1 MSASSAGALL
11 PAHDRDDTRLQAL
24 WLWGVVGMVVIMVLL
39 GGLTRLTGS
48 GLSMVEWRPLSIL
61 PPLGKS
67 EWMRTFMLYQS
78 SPEFR
83 LVNGDMTLGGFKSI
97 FWLEYVH
104 RLWGRLTGL
113 AFALPLVAFAIRRT
127 LSGFLLWRLAGVLA
141 LGAFQGLVG
150 WLMVASGLVRDPHV
164 SPLRLAAHL
173 VIALAIFS
181 VLLWTALDLS
191 GKPSGASAPAAF
203 LPRRWRRVVLA
214 LPGVVAL
221 TITWGA
227 LTAGLH
233 AGLIYETFPLMDGDL
248 FPADG
253 LALTPVALNAV
264 KNPAAVQ
271 FIHRLLALS
280 TFCLLVGTTLAAWRS
295 RPAVARALL
304 PPALWVWGQAGLGIA
319 TLLTA
324 VPVPLASAHQCGAV
338 LLLGLTVRAVH
349 TLIRSTGG
357 VNHVQSLNNT

>member
-1 MSASSAGALL
+1 MSASTAGTVL

-24 WLWGVVGMVVIMVLL
+24 WLWGVVFMVVMMVVL

-48 GLSMVEWRPLSIL
+48 GLSMVEWRPLSVL
-61 PPLGKS
+61 PPLDDI
-67 EWMRTFMLYQS
+67 EWARTFALYQT
-78 SPEFR
+78 SPEFQ
-83 LVNGDMTLGGFKSI
+83 LVHGDMTLDGFKSI

-104 RLWGRLTGL
+104 RLWGRLTGA
-113 AFALPLVAFAIRRT
+113 AFALPLLVFAARRT
-127 LSGFLLWRLAGVLA
+127 LSGAMVWRMVGILG
-141 LGAFQGLVG
+141 LGAMQGLVG
-150 WLMVASGLVRDPHV
+150 WLMVASGLIDEPHV

-173 VIALAIFS
+173 VIALGLFS
-181 VLLWTALDLS
+181 MLLWTALDLS
-191 GKPSGASAPAAF
+191 RRPSLQPAPL
-203 LPRRWRRVVLA
+203 LPSPWRVMVLA
-214 LPGVVAL
+214 LPVLIAL

-253 LALTPVALNAV
+253 LALTPWTLNAF

-271 FIHRLLALS
+271 FIHRVLALS
-280 TFCLLVGTTLAAWRS
+280 TLCLLAGTTLAAWR
-295 RPAVARALL
+295 RQPAVARALL
-304 PPALWVWGQAGLGIA
+304 PPALWVWAQAGLGIT

-338 LLLGLTVRAVH
+338 LLLGLTVRSVH
-349 TLIRSTGG
+349 TLFRS
-357 VNHVQSLNNT
+357 